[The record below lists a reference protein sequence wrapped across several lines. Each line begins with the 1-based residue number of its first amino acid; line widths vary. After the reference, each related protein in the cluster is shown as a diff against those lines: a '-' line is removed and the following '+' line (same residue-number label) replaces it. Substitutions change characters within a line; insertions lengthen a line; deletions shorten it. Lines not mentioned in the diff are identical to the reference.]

1 MGIKRAFDIVASL
14 LTLIL
19 LSPLL
24 ALIASLVRLQLGSP
38 VLFRQQR
45 PGLHGKPFTIYKFR
59 TMTAARDTQDH
70 LLPDAERLTPFGRFL
85 RSASL
90 DELPELGGVLKGVGH
105 RTTKRVEY
113 GRCRDHLL
121 PGTEGAL

>member
-1 MGIKRAFDIVASL
+1 
-14 LTLIL
+14 
-19 LSPLL
+19 
-24 ALIASLVRLQLGSP
+24 
-38 VLFRQQR
+38 
-45 PGLHGKPFTIYKFR
+45 
-59 TMTAARDTQDH
+59 MTNARGADNN
-70 LLPDAERLTPFGRFL
+70 LLPDAERLTPLGRFL
-85 RSASL
+85 RSTSL